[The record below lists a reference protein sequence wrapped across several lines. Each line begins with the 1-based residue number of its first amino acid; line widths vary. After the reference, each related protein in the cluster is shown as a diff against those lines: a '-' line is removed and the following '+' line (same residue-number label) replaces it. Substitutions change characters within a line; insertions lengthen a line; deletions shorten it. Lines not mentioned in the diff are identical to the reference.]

1 MSVIDLR
8 ACGELS
14 IEDAKAITKIEK
26 TVREEYNQYICKLV
40 GINNVKG
47 SQWFL
52 RATCRNTYVSK
63 IHDAFCRLA
72 LLQHVLTSGRKIDTI
87 LIDRSCLQ
95 QPLQELLKQCNC
107 VAQIRVCGSS
117 RVRSL
122 QTIRNIMRSL
132 YFTCNIFFWPKI
144 LGKKKKPK
152 QSVIL
157 LDMFLFKNSFDKSC
171 NLKDRYYPDLITLA
185 PEEEK
190 NKIWYLPSLY
200 NMRSPLDWAR
210 MFRNIANSPQNIL
223 VKEQW
228 LTLSDYAKALLQSLS
243 LPRSIHTMPRW
254 RNLDVTAV
262 VREELTLDMGS
273 PALVQALLTEKSLW
287 RYKLNN
293 IQIHGVIDWF
303 ENQVG
308 DRALDVGLRKW
319 YPSVYIKGYLGFVP
333 EGYYAG
339 LAPVQCEQDGG
350 VLPDELLLMGEAYI
364 ERQSKYVPTL
374 RVHTAPAFRFQET
387 IQYAAQASN
396 KKEIV
401 VLAMPMLLDEAER
414 IIHMALQT
422 VTEGTEFVIKTH
434 PTISIEKFKQ
444 AIPSSTDVRFTF
456 TDEPIVELLQTAS
469 LLVTSASST
478 ALEAVLCSVCVA
490 ILGCRSGPTINP
502 LEGIVDEEF
511 WSICYTPKA
520 LEMAILAKKPEK
532 SVPVAPY
539 FVTPTL
545 QGVLEL
551 LRFETH

>member
-1 MSVIDLR
+1 MSEVDLR

-14 IEDAKAITKIEK
+14 VEDAEDISKIEK
-26 TVREEYNQYICKLV
+26 TVREEYNKYICELV
-40 GINNVKG
+40 GTNNVKG

-52 RATCRNTYVSK
+52 RATCRNTYLSK

-72 LLQHVLTSGRKIDTI
+72 LLEHILSSDRKVETI
-87 LIDRSCLQ
+87 LIDSPSLR

-117 RVRSL
+117 RVRPL
-122 QTIRNIMRSL
+122 QTICNLMRSL

-144 LGKKKKPK
+144 VGKKRKPK

-171 NLKDRYYPDLITLA
+171 NLIDRYYPDLITLA
-185 PEEEK
+185 PEEKK
-190 NKIWYLPSLY
+190 NIIWYLPSLY

-228 LTLSDYAKALLQSLS
+228 LTLSDYANALQQSLS
-243 LPRSIHTMPRW
+243 LPRSIHTIPRW
-254 RNLDVTAV
+254 RNLDVTAIV
-262 VREELTLDMGS
+262 QDELNLDKGS
-273 PALVQALLTEKSLW
+273 PALVQALLTEKSLG
-287 RYKLNN
+287 RYKQYN

-350 VLPDELLLMGEAYI
+350 VLPDELLLLGEAYI
-364 ERQSKYVPTL
+364 EQQSKNVPTL
-374 RVHTAPAFRFQET
+374 HVHTAPAFRFQET
-387 IQYAAQASN
+387 LKHVARVSN
-396 KKEIV
+396 KKETV

-414 IIHMALQT
+414 IVHMALQT
-422 VTEGTEFVIKTH
+422 VTKEIEFVIKTH
-434 PTISIEKFKQ
+434 PTISIEKFKR
-444 AIPSSTDVRFTF
+444 AILASTDVRFTF
-456 TDEPIVELLQTAS
+456 SNEPMALLLQTAS
-469 LLVTSASST
+469 LLVTSASSV
-478 ALEAVLCSVCVA
+478 ALEAVLCSVPVA
-490 ILGCRSGPTINP
+490 ILGSRSGPTINP
-502 LEGIVDEEF
+502 LEGIVDEEY
-511 WSICYTPKA
+511 WSICYTPEA
-520 LEMAILAKKPEK
+520 LEMAILAEKPQK

-539 FVTPTL
+539 FVTPTSK
-545 QGVLEL
+545 GVLDL